1 MGVAPKETPTNR
13 MAVRVKDASVLSLF
27 KLPATE
33 IIIDS
38 FSCAISRAYLQH
50 GRAYLTQNY
59 FCFHSKFCNEI
70 KECVRLR
77 DIVSVV
83 KRNRFIV
90 GIEIV
95 TKNYERTLYSSFVN
109 RNNVF
114 TLLVTTWRTNIGAE
128 DPAKRAPPGLGSPTM
143 TPVMNTPPVLSPTD
157 SALSEQ
163 AAKQQQPNAAGALG
177 SPRSSS
183 VSVESFINNEPL
195 EHSPLH
201 LDSIKQTETVRTV
214 VNNVTPP
221 QIFSIF
227 YADGRPH
234 FKRYHEA
241 QEDKDIKEEPWVKR
255 ENGFSRTNRFM
266 APLKGLPIG
275 PPETRCEELS
285 WYSLSEST
293 LVVDII
299 QTSLDIPYSDC
310 FNVQTR
316 WTYQLVNGHDTEI
329 SAVCGVYWLKKT
341 WMKGTIESTT
351 VSKCKAPHTNWSAY
365 IASELTA
372 HPVAESLS
380 QVASTPTGEVAV
392 QSQPTASVVQHEPVA
407 NSTPSCA
414 PSEPVLSVV
423 PQGKDGLLSRFIS
436 HPVAKGEHGM
446 DKSTVLIVLMVLL
459 VLVLF
464 DVAVQ
469 LRRINASLAAL
480 GGGHTQQQM

>member
-1 MGVAPKETPTNR
+1 

-59 FCFHSKFCNEI
+59 FCFHSKFCSEI

-83 KRNRFIV
+83 KRSRFIV

-109 RNNVF
+109 RNSVF
-114 TLLVTTWRTNIGAE
+114 NLLVTTWRTNIGAE
-128 DPAKRAPPGLGSPTM
+128 DPAKRLPPGLGSPAT
-143 TPVMNTPPVLSPTD
+143 TPVVNTPPVLSPTD
-157 SALSEQ
+157 TTLPDQ
-163 AAKQQQPNAAGALG
+163 AAKQQQQQQQQQNPAGALP
-177 SPRSSS
+177 SLPSI
-183 VSVESFINNEPL
+183 SVESYINNEPL

-201 LDSIKQTETVRTV
+201 FDSIKQTETVRTV
-214 VNNVTPP
+214 VNSVTPP

-234 FKRYHEA
+234 FKRFHEA
-241 QEDKDIKEEPWVKR
+241 QEDKDIKEEPWIKR
-255 ENGFSRTNRFM
+255 EKGFSRTNRFM
-266 APLKGLPIG
+266 TPLKGLPIG
-275 PPETRCEELS
+275 PPETRCEELA

-293 LVVDII
+293 LVVDTV

-316 WTYQLVNGHDTEI
+316 WTFQLVNGRDTEVT
-329 SAVCGVYWLKKT
+329 AVCGVYWLKKT
-341 WMKGTIESTT
+341 WMKSTIESTT
-351 VSKCKAPHTNWSAY
+351 VSKCKGPHTSWSAY
-365 IASELTA
+365 IASELAA
-372 HPVAESLS
+372 HPAAEALS
-380 QVASTPTGEVAV
+380 QVASTRGATAPTSEAAV
-392 QSQPTASVVQHEPVA
+392 QPQISAGVPQPGQVTA
-407 NSTPSCA
+407 STPSSA
-414 PSEPVLSVV
+414 QSEPVVPDV
-423 PQGKDGLLSRFIS
+423 PQGKDGLLSRFVS
-436 HPVAKGEHGM
+436 YPVAKGQHGI
-446 DKSTVLIVLMVLL
+446 DKATVLIVLMLLL

-480 GGGHTQQQM
+480 GGGHPQQQL